1 MIFRNSVWLLL
12 AVLTLLTEGQRR
24 SPSPEASRGPGDVRR
39 LLGAGRQVRALGR
52 SAEEDARRSVIL
64 TDPRPLVLAQVIREM
79 GGGDR
84 GLCHVLIYY
93 DPQTAPPDSVDA
105 LRRAIDVPL
114 TLVDV
119 SKLRFPLITRTR
131 RRVPL
136 LDLLSARA
144 DGRCRLLVGWA
155 SSNYQRGLLLIAR
168 AEPGVLG
175 LRDTL
180 ILPVNSQRLD
190 RFMPQLRQRVLVK
203 ERWSRGGRGRR
214 ELQPTRFLVE
224 RTCEICDRYSLQRL
238 GEWHFPGG
246 WEWGGVAARNHKLTG
261 VELTVAYTP
270 SVPNIFWVS
279 GEQRP
284 RLEGVELRL
293 LDYAAQALNFTYR
306 LVVPKDGEWGRPLNG
321 SWTGKVGEVVN
332 GRADV
337 AVGGLVYT
345 QERATAAKYSILF
358 HNELWGIICPLSAR
372 LPVWPYIMFPFR
384 EDSAPSVFTML
395 VVLHVMAYL
404 AGTLLGAH
412 TGAAPKHPLTESVT
426 RAIRTGVSLYLRL
439 MACLYFWNLFYCLMK
454 PKYEP
459 PVDSS
464 LALLRS
470 GRSWGIVS
478 GTTVTSVMSSSQ
490 QVAHLDLAAGAVPL
504 RSISEGFLQL
514 REDAICLVG
523 VPKRYARATIA
534 MRYTT
539 ECGEPG
545 LQVSTED
552 LHSVLGGWILSHT
565 SPIAPHVNGII
576 RRLQGFGLLEH
587 WRRQMQELLIT
598 RGPRDLPCLNPPI
611 AALTLPDLRLA
622 FIILLAGWAAGCLLF
637 LAEQIAFAF
646 SDQPGNHRVVRRDTG
661 ISAVVPMAPGGGSR
675 PNLRLWLQRLLAP
688 IPSLNVDGK
697 EAAFRRHLDS
707 ILREMW
713 GVRFP

>member
-1 MIFRNSVWLLL
+1 MISRDGVCLLL
-12 AVLTLLTEGQRR
+12 VGLTFA
-24 SPSPEASRGPGDVRR
+24 ASQSPGDVRR
-39 LLGAGRQVRALGR
+39 LLGAGRQLRALGR
-52 SAEEDARRSVIL
+52 SADEDARRSVFL

-93 DPQTAPPDSVDA
+93 DPETAPPEAVDA
-105 LRRAIDVPL
+105 LRKAVDVPL

-119 SKLRFPLITRTR
+119 SKLRFPLITKTR

-180 ILPVNSQRLD
+180 ILPVSSQRLD

-203 ERWSRGGRGRR
+203 ERRSRGGRGRR

-224 RTCEICDRYSLQRL
+224 RTCETCARYSLRRL
-238 GEWHFPGG
+238 GEWQFPGG
-246 WEWGGVAARNHKLTG
+246 WEWGGVAERNPKLTG

-279 GEQRP
+279 GDGRP

-306 LVVPKDGEWGRPLNG
+306 LVVPEDGEWGRPLNG
-321 SWTGKVGEVVN
+321 TWTGKVGEVVY

-337 AVGGLVYT
+337 AVGGLVFT
-345 QERATAAKYSILF
+345 AEREAAAKYSILF
-358 HNELWGIICPLSAR
+358 HNELWGIVCPLSAR
-372 LPVWPYIMFPFR
+372 LPVWPYVMFPFR

-404 AGTLLGAH
+404 VGTLLGAH
-412 TGAAPKHPLTESVT
+412 AGAAPQHPLTESVT
-426 RAIRTGVSLYLRL
+426 RAVRTGVSLYLRL

-459 PVDSS
+459 PIDSS

-470 GRSWGIVS
+470 GRRWGIVS
-478 GTTVTSVMSSSQ
+478 GTTVTSVLSTAQ
-490 QVAHLDLAAGAVPL
+490 QVAHQDLAANAVPL
-504 RSISEGFLQL
+504 GSIREGFLKL
-514 REDAICLVG
+514 RQDALCLVG

-545 LQVSTED
+545 LQVSDED
-552 LHSVLGGWILSHT
+552 LHSVLGGWVLNRR
-565 SPIAPHVNGII
+565 SPLTPHVNGII
-576 RRLQGFGLLEH
+576 RRLEGFGLLEH

-598 RGPRDLPCLNPPI
+598 RGPRDLPCLNPPL
-611 AALTLPDLRLA
+611 AALSLPDLRLA
-622 FIILLAGWAAGCLLF
+622 FVVLLAGWGLGCLLF
-637 LAEQIAFAF
+637 LAEQIAFAC
-646 SDQPGNHRVVRRDTG
+646 SSHAGARRVVRRDTG
-661 ISAVVPMAPGGGSR
+661 ISAVVPLAPGRGPR
-675 PNLRLWLQRLLAP
+675 RDLRRWLQGLLTP
-688 IPSLNVDGK
+688 LPSLALDDK
-697 EAAFRRHLDS
+697 EAVFRRHLDT
-707 ILREMW
+707 ILRDMW
-713 GVRFP
+713 GVKFP